1 MKLEDIYKKAL
12 QLENL
17 NSKEALYIYRNAP
30 TTELMFVAND
40 LRQHHVPGNTVSWQ
54 IDRNIN
60 ITNVC
65 ISACKFCN
73 FHCKLND
80 TDKSYTTTLDDYI
93 PKIEELYRRGGS
105 QVLLQGGLHPKY
117 GLDFYSNLFRS
128 LKQHFPDLKLH
139 ALGPPEIA
147 HIARLEK
154 MNYHDVL
161 IHLIDAGLDSLPGAG
176 AEILADRVRKILS
189 PAKPN
194 VQAWLDVMLEAH
206 KLNLAT
212 SATMM
217 FGHIETPEERI
228 EHFLKIRDLQNERPN
243 GTYGFLAFICWPVQ
257 SKGTPLAEQF
267 DIKPVT
273 ATEYVRM
280 VALSRIVLN
289 NIKHIQA
296 SWLSVGKDVAELC
309 LHGGANDFG
318 SIMIEENVMSSA
330 GAHNSFDAKSIQAAI
345 KEAGFE
351 PWLRNQRYEK
361 IEYKPQN

>member
-1 MKLEDIYKKAL
+1 MNLDIIYEKAL
-12 QLENL
+12 QLSNI
-17 NSKEALYIYRNAP
+17 SAAEALALYQHAP
-30 TTELMFVAND
+30 TAELMFVANR
-40 LRQHHVPGNTVSWQ
+40 LRQLHVPGNGVSWQ

-73 FHCKLND
+73 FHCKLSETN
-80 TDKSYTTTLDDYI
+80 KSFTTTINEYI
-93 PKIEELYRRGGS
+93 AKIEELYSLGGN

-117 GLDFYSNLFRS
+117 GLEFYSHLFGT
-128 LKQHFPDLKLH
+128 LKQYFPTLKLH

-154 MNYHDVL
+154 FSYKNVL
-161 IHLIDAGLDSLPGAG
+161 ERLIIAGLDSLPGAG
-176 AEILADRVRKILS
+176 AEILSERVRKILS
-189 PAKPN
+189 PAKPD
-194 VQAWLDVMLEAH
+194 VKAWLEVMREAH

-217 FGHIETPEERI
+217 FGHIETPGERI
-228 EHFLKIRDLQNERPN
+228 EHLLKIRDLQNERPE

-257 SKGTPLAEQF
+257 SKDTELARQF

-280 VALSRIVLN
+280 VAISRIVLN
-289 NIKHIQA
+289 NITNIQV
-296 SWLSVGKDVAELC
+296 SWLSVGKNVAELC
-309 LHGGANDFG
+309 LHGGANDMG

-330 GAHNSFDAKSIQAAI
+330 GAHNQFDACGIQAAI
-345 KEAGFE
+345 SEAGFE
-351 PWLRNQRYEK
+351 PWLRNQKYEK
-361 IEYKPQN
+361 IDWKSNP

>member
-1 MKLEDIYKKAL
+1 MNLDKIYTKAL
-12 QLENL
+12 QLNDLDANEVL
-17 NSKEALYIYRNAP
+17 ALYQHAP
-30 TTELMFVAND
+30 TAELMFIANE
-40 LRQHHVPGNTVSWQ
+40 LRQHHVPGNGVSWQ

-73 FHCKLND
+73 FHCKLSD
-80 TDKSYTTTLDDYI
+80 ADKNYTTTLDEYST
-93 PKIEELYRRGGS
+93 KIEELYRLGGN

-117 GLDFYSNLFRS
+117 GLDFYADLFRS
-128 LKQHFPDLKLH
+128 LKQHFPTLKLH

-154 MNYHDVL
+154 ITYREVL
-161 IHLIDAGLDSLPGAG
+161 EKLKEAGLDSLPGAG
-176 AEILADRVRKILS
+176 AEILSNRVRKILS
-189 PAKPN
+189 PAKPD
-194 VQAWLDVMLEAH
+194 VQAWLDVMREAH
-206 KLNLAT
+206 RMNFVT

-228 EHFLKIRDLQNERPN
+228 EHWLKIRDLQKDKPENS
-243 GTYGFLAFICWPVQ
+243 YGFLAFICWPVQ
-257 SKGTPLAEQF
+257 SKGTPLAQQF
-267 DIKPVT
+267 NIQAVT

-289 NIKHIQA
+289 NIANIQA

-330 GAHNSFDAKSIQAAI
+330 GAHNSFDAKGIQAAI
-345 KEAGFE
+345 REAGYE
-351 PWLRNQRYEK
+351 PWLRNQKYEK
-361 IEYKPQN
+361 VIAD

>member
-1 MKLEDIYKKAL
+1 MNLDSIYRKAL
-12 QLENL
+12 NRIDL
-17 NSKEALYIYRNAP
+17 SVAEAVTLFNHAP
-30 TTELMFVAND
+30 TAQLMFIANE
-40 LRQHHVPGNTVSWQ
+40 LRQYHVPGNGVSWQ
-54 IDRNIN
+54 IDRNVN

-73 FHCKLND
+73 FHCRLSE
-80 TDKSYTTTLDDYI
+80 TDKSYTTSLDEYAV
-93 PKIEELYRRGGS
+93 KIDELYRLGGN
-105 QVLLQGGLHPKY
+105 QVLLQGGLHPQY
-117 GLDFYSNLFRS
+117 GLDFYGDLFRN
-128 LKQHFPDLKLH
+128 LKKRYPTLKLH

-147 HIARLEK
+147 HIARIEK
-154 MNYHDVL
+154 MSYREVL
-161 IHLIDAGLDSLPGAG
+161 ERLMDAGLDSLPGAG
-176 AEILADRVRKILS
+176 AEVLSNRVRKILS
-189 PAKPN
+189 PAKPD
-194 VQAWLDVMLEAH
+194 VQAWLDVMHEAH

-217 FGHIETPEERI
+217 FGHIETIDERV
-228 EHFLKIRDLQNERPN
+228 EHLIKIRDLQNQRPQ

-289 NIKHIQA
+289 NVTNIQA

-330 GAHNSFDAKSIQAAI
+330 GAHNSFDAEGIQAAI
-345 KEAGFE
+345 REASFE
-351 PWLRNQRYEK
+351 PWLRNQKYEK
-361 IEYKPQN
+361 IEFNR